1 MTHSASK
8 AFSLLKKFLIG
19 ACVLQAAVHAVP
31 GMAQAPESFP
41 SRPVRLVVG
50 FPAGG
55 AADVQARVL
64 ASKLA
69 ETLGQQVI
77 VDNKPGA
84 GSNIGAELVAKSKPD
99 GYTLL
104 LAPSAALAINPW
116 LYSRMSFDPQ
126 RDFAFIGQFTSFQ
139 GLVAVS
145 AGAPFKTLKDLVSF
159 ARAQPG
165 KLVFGSP
172 GNGTTPHL
180 AAELFKSVAH
190 IDMVHASYRG
200 DAAAL
205 TDAMAGQTPVV
216 FVNMASALP
225 LIKAG
230 RLRALAVTGKQR
242 ALSLPDV
249 PTIEEAGFPGSAVTG
264 WSGLAAPAGTPEAIV
279 TRLSNALKL
288 AVASADL
295 REKLAQQAAE
305 PYFSTPVA
313 FAAFV
318 SEERKR
324 FGKVIRDAQITVD

>member
-1 MTHSASK
+1 MTNVALSPLNALRN
-8 AFSLLKKFLIG
+8 LLVG
-19 ACVLQAAVHAVP
+19 ACMLQAAIHAAP
-31 GMAQAPESFP
+31 CMAQASEAFP
-41 SRPVRLVVG
+41 SRLIRLVVG
-50 FPAGG
+50 FPPGG

-84 GSNIGAELVAKSKPD
+84 GSNIGAEFVAKSKPD

-104 LAPSAALAINPW
+104 LAPSASLAINQW
-116 LYSRMSFDPQ
+116 LYPRMSFDPQ
-126 RDFAFIGQFTSFQ
+126 HDFTFVGQFTTFQ
-139 GLVAVS
+139 GLVAVNPS
-145 AGAPFKTLKDLVSF
+145 ASFKTLKDLVSF
-159 ARAQPG
+159 AKAQPG

-190 IDMVHASYRG
+190 IDMAHASYRG

-230 RLRALAVTGKQR
+230 KLRVLAVTGKQR
-242 ALSLPDV
+242 ALALPDV
-249 PTIEEAGFPGSAVTG
+249 PTMEEAGFPGSAVTG
-264 WSGLAAPAGTPEAIV
+264 WSGLAAPAGTSPVIV
-279 TRLSNALKL
+279 AKLSNALKL
-288 AVASADL
+288 AVANADL

-324 FGKVIRDAQITVD
+324 FGQVIKAAQITVD